1 MIRYLLDTDM
11 CIDIIRKRKPAVL
24 SRLQASRIGEV
35 GISTI
40 TFAELTHGV
49 EKSAKP
55 DQNRLALYEFCTPLQ
70 VAPFSD
76 MAALAYGRIRVH
88 LERLGRI
95 IGPMDLL
102 IAAHALA
109 LDAVLVTGNLR
120 EFRRIPE
127 LKLESWL

>member
-1 MIRYLLDTDM
+1 M
-11 CIDIIRKRKPAVL
+11 CIDIIRKRNPAVL
-24 SRLQASRIGEV
+24 SRLEASKVGEV

-70 VAPFSD
+70 VVPFND
-76 MAALAYGRIRVH
+76 MAALAYGRIRAQ
-88 LERLGRI
+88 LERLGKL

-109 LDAVLVTGNLR
+109 LDSVLVTGNLR

-127 LKLESWL
+127 LELESWL